1 MKPIVEI
8 REMLGRKFLY
18 VEGEERDIH
27 KRWWFDLESLRM
39 MFWHERPSGERR
51 IRLQGVWYVTGEQ
64 MELDDYCFDGPLSD
78 AVIEF
83 LERNCL
89 P

>member
-1 MKPIVEI
+1 MEPVVEI
-8 REMLGRKFLY
+8 REFLGRKFLY

-39 MFWHERPSGERR
+39 MFWHQRPSGERR
-51 IRLQGVWYVTGEQ
+51 IRLMGAWSSPQA
-64 MELDDYCFDGPLSD
+64 ELEDYCFDGPLSD